1 MGINAEETVA
11 EVDEERR
18 GSLDVAEDKK
28 NGGVANR
35 ASGGDGKGEQLD
47 NSENSADSNELSPP
61 KVEVLPLHR
70 MRTRTISRAVYETHD
85 GAPLDKTIVD
95 NIKQFQVG
103 KKKGFIDVWWMYDDG
118 GLTLLIPYILSTRQ
132 MYSECSLRV
141 FTLGNRK
148 DDLDRET
155 RNMAALLAKF
165 RIDFSDVVVIP
176 DVTKRAKDETRTE
189 FNSIID
195 SLPEGSIS
203 EEDRQ
208 SNKEKTNRHLRLAE
222 LLREHS
228 KESQLVVMTL
238 PMPRKGSVRAALYM
252 SWLEIMTRDLPPTLL
267 IRGNQTSVLTFYS

>member
-1 MGINAEETVA
+1 MGGFYTVTESGSWEEGAKSCLTLAGLGKLAPNFVLIGFKSDWMSNLADLQQYFNVLHTAYDHNLSIGILRVRGGLDFSAHINAEETVA

-103 KKKGFIDVWWMYDDG
+103 KKKGFIDVCVDVRRRWTHPPH
-118 GLTLLIPYILSTRQ
+118 TLHSFNKT
-132 MYSECSLRV
+132 
-141 FTLGNRK
+141 
-148 DDLDRET
+148 
-155 RNMAALLAKF
+155 
-165 RIDFSDVVVIP
+165 DV
-176 DVTKRAKDETRTE
+176 
-189 FNSIID
+189 
-195 SLPEGSIS
+195 
-203 EEDRQ
+203 Q
-208 SNKEKTNRHLRLAE
+208 
-222 LLREHS
+222 
-228 KESQLVVMTL
+228 
-238 PMPRKGSVRAALYM
+238 
-252 SWLEIMTRDLPPTLL
+252 
-267 IRGNQTSVLTFYS
+267 